1 MTRRRERRGL
11 SDRLRDAYFASPLH
25 AWRLSGPVPDGLA
38 VAVADAWTGDPDLGR
53 ELLEG
58 TLTVAGTAIP
68 VGADPWRQGGYS
80 DAALDAL
87 HRFDWLR
94 DLRDLGGDAARRRA
108 RDLVGA
114 WIARHDTWDRTAWR
128 ADLMAARIA
137 AWVTTF
143 GFFAD
148 SAEDDYR
155 RAVLESLA
163 RQHRHLQRAVESGP
177 DGVTRLETLRGA
189 LIAAV
194 ALGAD
199 GDDIQALVDRLDTA
213 IRAQV
218 LSDGG
223 HRSRSPA
230 KQAAA
235 LAALV
240 DARAALRAAG
250 RESTAALDDTIQR
263 MTGVLRML
271 RHGDG
276 GLALFNGATEGQVWR
291 LDTLIARTETKTR
304 AVTSAAEIGF
314 ERLVAGR
321 AVALLDAGTPSA
333 WEQTAHAGTLSLEFS
348 IGKERLIVNCGAAP
362 ADPRWQGVLRASAA
376 HSGLVIDDTN
386 TTELRPDG
394 SLGRRPD
401 TIRLER
407 WEADGSVWV
416 EAEHDGYRDSHSILH
431 RRRLFLAAGGD
442 DLRGEDVVSYTGGP
456 GARPGEAA
464 IRFHL
469 HPRVSASLVQNGG
482 SALLRM
488 PSGAGWR
495 LRATGGQLAMNE
507 SVYFGEGGRMQRTR
521 QIVIAVPL
529 GEVRDLGSISVKW
542 ALRRED
548 RRPG

>member
-1 MTRRRERRGL
+1 MKGRRERRGL
-11 SDRLRDAYFASPLH
+11 SDRLRDAYFASPVH
-25 AWRLSGPVPDGLA
+25 AWRLSGPAPDVLA
-38 VAVADAWTGDPDLGR
+38 VPVADAWTGDPDLGR

-58 TLTVAGTAIP
+58 TYTVAGATVQ
-68 VGADPWRQGGYS
+68 VGADPWSQSGYS
-80 DAALDAL
+80 EAAFEAL
-87 HRFDWLR
+87 HRFEWMR

-114 WIARHDTWDRTAWR
+114 WIDRHATWDRLVWR
-128 ADLMAARIA
+128 PDLLAGRIA
-137 AWVTTF
+137 AWVHTF
-143 GFFAD
+143 GFFAE

-155 RAVLESLA
+155 RRVLDSLH
-163 RQHRHLQRAVESGP
+163 RQYRHLLSAVESGP
-177 DGVTRLETLRGA
+177 GGVARLDTLRGG

-199 GDDIQALVDRLDTA
+199 GDEIQDLVDRLDA
-213 IRAQV
+213 AVRAQI
-218 LSDGG
+218 LPDGG

-230 KQAAA
+230 VQADA

-240 DARAALRAAG
+240 DARSALRAAG
-250 RESTAALDDTIQR
+250 RDSTAVLDETVQR

-276 GLALFNGATEGQVWR
+276 GMALFNGATEGQVWR

-304 AVTSAAEIGF
+304 AVTSAPDTGF
-314 ERLVAGR
+314 ERMVAGR
-321 AVALLDAGTPSA
+321 AVAILDAGPPVTDDD
-333 WEQTAHAGTLSLEFS
+333 TAHAGTLSFEFS
-348 IGKERLIVNCGAAP
+348 IGKERLVVNCGAAP
-362 ADPRWQGVLRASAA
+362 GDARWQGLLRASAA
-376 HSGLVIDDTN
+376 HSSLVIDDTN

-394 SLGRRPD
+394 SLGRRPEHV
-401 TIRLER
+401 RLER

-416 EAEHDGYRDSHSILH
+416 EAEHDGYRDSHAILH

-442 DLRGEDVVSYTGGP
+442 DLRGEDVLTYTGGP
-456 GARPGEAA
+456 GTKPAEAA

-469 HPRVSASLVQNGG
+469 HPRVSASLIQNGA
-482 SALLRM
+482 SVLLRM

-495 LRATGGQLAMNE
+495 LRATGGRLAMNE
-507 SVYFGEGGRMQRTR
+507 SVYFGEGGRLQRTR
-521 QIVIAVPL
+521 QIVLSVALDAIR
-529 GEVRDLGSISVKW
+529 EQGSVSVKW

>member
-1 MTRRRERRGL
+1 MKGRRERRGL
-11 SDRLRDAYFASPLH
+11 SDRLRDAYFASPVH
-25 AWRLSGPVPDGLA
+25 AWRLSGSAPDALA
-38 VAVADAWTGDPDLGR
+38 VPVADAWAGDSDLGR

-58 TLTVAGTAIP
+58 AYTVAGATVQ
-68 VGADPWRQGGYS
+68 VGADPWSQTGYS
-80 DAALDAL
+80 EAAFEAL
-87 HRFDWLR
+87 HRFEWMR

-114 WIARHDTWDRTAWR
+114 WIDRHAAWDRLVWR
-128 ADLMAARIA
+128 PDLLAGRIA
-137 AWVTTF
+137 AWVHTF

-155 RAVLESLA
+155 RRVLDSLH
-163 RQHRHLQRAVESGP
+163 RQYRHLLSAVESGP
-177 DGVTRLETLRGA
+177 GGVARLDTLRGG

-199 GDDIQALVDRLDTA
+199 GDEIQDLVDRLDA
-213 IRAQV
+213 AVRAQV
-218 LSDGG
+218 LPDGG

-230 KQAAA
+230 LQAHA

-240 DARAALRAAG
+240 DARSALRAAG
-250 RESTAALDDTIQR
+250 RDSTAALDETVQR

-276 GLALFNGATEGQVWR
+276 GMALFNGATEGQVWR

-304 AVTSAAEIGF
+304 AVASAPDAGF
-314 ERLVAGR
+314 ERMVAGR
-321 AVALLDAGTPSA
+321 AVAVLDAGPPVPDDD
-333 WEQTAHAGTLSLEFS
+333 TAHAGTLSFEFS

-362 ADPRWQGVLRASAA
+362 GDPRWQGLLRASAA
-376 HSGLVIDDTN
+376 HSSLVIDDTN

-394 SLGRRPD
+394 SLGRRPEHV
-401 TIRLER
+401 RLER

-416 EAEHDGYRDSHSILH
+416 EAEHDGYRDSHAILH

-442 DLRGEDVVSYTGGP
+442 DLRGEDVLTYTGGP
-456 GARPGEAA
+456 GAKPTEAA

-469 HPRVSASLVQNGG
+469 HPRVSASLIQNGA

-495 LRATGGQLAMNE
+495 LRATGGRLAMNE
-507 SVYFGEGGRMQRTR
+507 SVYFGEGGRLQRTR
-521 QIVIAVPL
+521 QIVLSVALDAIR
-529 GEVRDLGSISVKW
+529 GQGSVSVKW

>member
-1 MTRRRERRGL
+1 MKRRRDRRGL
-11 SDRLRDAYFASPLH
+11 SDRLRDAYFASPVH

-38 VAVADAWTGDPDLGR
+38 VSVDDAWAGDPDLGR

-58 TLTVAGTAIP
+58 TYAAAGVALQ
-68 VGADPWRQGGYS
+68 VGADPWDQTGYS
-80 DAALDAL
+80 DKALDVL
-87 HRFDWLR
+87 HRFEWLR

-108 RDLVGA
+108 RDLVGG
-114 WIARHDTWDRTAWR
+114 WIDRYPNWDRVIWR
-128 ADLMAARIA
+128 PDLLAARIA
-137 AWVTTF
+137 AWIHTF

-148 SAEDDYR
+148 SADDEFR
-155 RAVLESLA
+155 RRVLESLI
-163 RQHRHLQRAVESGP
+163 RQYRHLTRSVENGP
-177 DGVTRLETLRGA
+177 GGVGRLKTIRGA

-199 GDDIQALVDRLDTA
+199 SDAVQTLVDRLDATV
-213 IRAQV
+213 RAQV
-218 LSDGG
+218 LPDGG

-230 KQAAA
+230 MQAEA

-250 RESTAALDDTIQR
+250 RESTAALDEVIQR

-304 AVTSAAEIGF
+304 AVTSAAEAGF

-321 AVALLDAGTPSA
+321 AVTILDTGAPVTTDD
-333 WEQTAHAGTLSLEFS
+333 TAHAGTLSLEFS
-348 IGKERLIVNCGAAP
+348 VGKERLVVNCGAAP
-362 ADPRWQGVLRASAA
+362 TDPRWHSVLRASAA

-386 TTELRPDG
+386 SSELRPDG
-394 SLGRRPD
+394 SLGRRPGQ
-401 TIRLER
+401 IRLER

-416 EAEHDGYRDSHSILH
+416 EAEHDGYRESHSIVH

-442 DLRGEDVVSYTGGP
+442 DLRGEDVVNYTGGP
-456 GARPGEAA
+456 GARPVEAA

-469 HPRVSASLVQNGG
+469 HPRVSASLIQNGA
-482 SALLRM
+482 SVLLRM

-495 LRATGGQLAMNE
+495 LRATGGRLAVNE
-507 SVYFGEGGRMQRTR
+507 SVYFGEGGHLQRTR
-521 QIVIAVPL
+521 QVVITVPL
-529 GEVRDLGSISVKW
+529 EELRDLGSVSIKW

-548 RRPG
+548 RRPA

>member
-1 MTRRRERRGL
+1 MKSRRDRRGL
-11 SDRLRDAYFASPLH
+11 SDRLRDAYFASPMH
-25 AWRLSGPVPDGLA
+25 AWRLSGPVPEGLA
-38 VAVADAWTGDPDLGR
+38 VAVHDAWTGDPDSGR

-58 TLTVAGTAIP
+58 TYTIGGTTVQ
-68 VGADPWRQGGYS
+68 VGADPWDQSGYS
-80 DAALDAL
+80 DAAIDAL
-87 HRFDWLR
+87 HRFEWLR

-114 WIARHDTWDRTAWR
+114 WIDRHATWDRITWR
-128 ADLMAARIA
+128 PDLLAARLA
-137 AWVTTF
+137 AWVHTF

-148 SAEDDYR
+148 SADDEFR
-155 RAVLESLA
+155 RRVLESLT
-163 RQHRHLQRAVESGP
+163 RQNRHLLKAAESGP
-177 DGVTRLETLRGA
+177 GGVARLETLRGA

-194 ALGAD
+194 ALGTDAD
-199 GDDIQALVDRLDTA
+199 EIQGLVDRLDA
-213 IRAQV
+213 AVRVQV
-218 LSDGG
+218 LPDGG
-223 HRSRSPA
+223 HRLRSPSM
-230 KQAAA
+230 QADA

-250 RESTAALDDTIQR
+250 RESTAALDETIQR

-276 GLALFNGATEGQVWR
+276 GLALFNGATEGLVWR

-304 AVTSAAEIGF
+304 AVTSAAETGF
-314 ERLVAGR
+314 ERMVAGR
-321 AVALLDAGTPSA
+321 AVTILDTGTPVA
-333 WEQTAHAGTLSLEFS
+333 DDDTTHAGTLSLEFS
-348 IGKERLIVNCGAAP
+348 VGKERLIVNCGAAP
-362 ADPRWQGVLRASAA
+362 GDPRWQGVLRASAA
-376 HSGLVIDDTN
+376 HSSLVIDDTN
-386 TTELRPDG
+386 STELRPDG
-394 SLGRRPD
+394 NLGRRPGQV
-401 TIRLER
+401 RLER

-416 EAEHDGYRDSHSILH
+416 EAEHDGYRESHSILH

-456 GARPGEAA
+456 GARPVEAA

-469 HPRVSASLVQNGG
+469 HPRVSASLIQNGA
-482 SALLRM
+482 SVLLRM

-495 LRATGGQLAMNE
+495 LRATGGRLALNE
-507 SVYFGEGGRMQRTR
+507 SVYFGEGGRLQRTR

-529 GEVRDLGSISVKW
+529 AELRDLGSISIKW

>member
-1 MTRRRERRGL
+1 MKGRRERRGL
-11 SDRLRDAYFASPLH
+11 SDRLRDAYFASPVH
-25 AWRLSGPVPDGLA
+25 AWRLSGPAPDVLA
-38 VAVADAWTGDPDLGR
+38 VPVADAWTGDPDLGR

-58 TLTVAGTAIP
+58 TYTVAGATVQ
-68 VGADPWRQGGYS
+68 VGADPWSQSGYS
-80 DAALDAL
+80 EAAFEAL
-87 HRFDWLR
+87 HRFEWMR

-114 WIARHDTWDRTAWR
+114 WIDRHATWDRLVWR
-128 ADLMAARIA
+128 PDLLAGRIA
-137 AWVTTF
+137 AWVHTF
-143 GFFAD
+143 GFFAE

-155 RAVLESLA
+155 RRVLDSLH
-163 RQHRHLQRAVESGP
+163 RQYRHLLSAVESGP
-177 DGVTRLETLRGA
+177 GGIARLDTLRGG

-199 GDDIQALVDRLDTA
+199 GDEIQGLVDRLDA
-213 IRAQV
+213 AVRAQI
-218 LSDGG
+218 LPDGG

-230 KQAAA
+230 VQADA

-240 DARAALRAAG
+240 DARSALRAAG
-250 RESTAALDDTIQR
+250 RDSTAVLDETVQR

-276 GLALFNGATEGQVWR
+276 GMALFNGATEGQVWR

-304 AVTSAAEIGF
+304 AVTSAPDTGF
-314 ERLVAGR
+314 ERMVAGR
-321 AVALLDAGTPSA
+321 AVAILDAGPPVTDDD
-333 WEQTAHAGTLSLEFS
+333 TAHAGTLSFEFS
-348 IGKERLIVNCGAAP
+348 IGKERLVVNCGAAP
-362 ADPRWQGVLRASAA
+362 GDARWQGLLRASAA
-376 HSGLVIDDTN
+376 HSSLVIDDTN

-394 SLGRRPD
+394 SLGRRPEHV
-401 TIRLER
+401 RLER

-416 EAEHDGYRDSHSILH
+416 EAEHDGYRDSHAILH

-442 DLRGEDVVSYTGGP
+442 DLRGEDVLTYTGGP
-456 GARPGEAA
+456 GTKPAEAA

-469 HPRVSASLVQNGG
+469 HPRVSASLIQNGA
-482 SALLRM
+482 SVLLRM

-495 LRATGGQLAMNE
+495 LRATGGRLAMNE
-507 SVYFGEGGRMQRTR
+507 SVYFGEGGRLQRTR
-521 QIVIAVPL
+521 QIVLSVALDAIR
-529 GEVRDLGSISVKW
+529 EQGSVSVKW